1 MESFKSKHHQ
11 KLIIFTA
18 NFPYGSTETFLE
30 TEILYLSQTFNS
42 LILVPCSYPKGNK
55 QKKSLPPNVK
65 CFPPYLSS
73 NIPFR
78 VLRAIFNCAPGM
90 GFFSDIFLTKVCF
103 TKNGLISWVNNLTC
117 CRTFLISKGYRT
129 LKKIV
134 CTGDVLYFYWGVGTA
149 SCIPFLN
156 LPGRIV
162 LRLHGADVYRSLNG
176 GYNYLPFRSKI
187 YQCVDCLLPISQGV
201 KDYLIKN
208 YDVPGLEKRIVV
220 SRLGTLDFGLNPHN
234 LGEEL
239 VIVSCSQL
247 IPIKRIE
254 RIVQS
259 LNLINDRRI
268 VWHHFGDGQ
277 LMDTMISK
285 CYHLRNNISTVFH
298 GHLPNSEI
306 LKFYAENHVD
316 MFINVSSTEGIPVSI
331 MEAMSAGI
339 IPIATDAGD
348 TRELVDQGCGYLLNV
363 EFRND
368 QLAYIIL
375 NIRQNDFENKRN
387 NARRKWG
394 SLYNGEVNYTRL
406 GELLS
411 VSQDSEN

>member
-1 MESFKSKHHQ
+1 MEDSKPKHPH

-18 NFPYGSTETFLE
+18 NFPYGNTETFLGNE
-30 TEILYLSQTFNS
+30 VVYLSRTFDS

-55 QKKSLPPNVK
+55 QKKSLPSNVK

-73 NIPFR
+73 NISLRIF
-78 VLRAIFNCAPGM
+78 RAIFNFAPGV
-90 GFFSDIFLTKVCF
+90 GFLSDIFLKKICF
-103 TKNGLISWVNNLTC
+103 TKNGLISWLNNLTC
-117 CRTFLISKGYRT
+117 CRTFLISKGYKT
-129 LKKIV
+129 LKRIV
-134 CTGDVLYFYWGVGTA
+134 STQDVLYFYWGVGTA

-156 LPGRIV
+156 LDCRIV
-162 LRLHGADVYRSLNG
+162 LRLHGADVYKTLNG
-176 GYNYLPFRSKI
+176 EYNYLPFRSKI
-187 YQCVDCLLPISQGV
+187 YQRVDCLLTISEG
-201 KDYLIKN
+201 IKN
-208 YDVPGLEKRIVV
+208 YLVENYDSLGLEKRIVV
-220 SRLGTLDFGLNPHN
+220 SRLGTVDFGLNPIRA
-234 LGEEL
+234 GEEL
-239 VIVSCSQL
+239 VIVSCSQI

-259 LNLINDRRI
+259 LKLIKDRRI

-277 LMDTMISK
+277 LMDTMISECTK
-285 CYHLRNNISTVFH
+285 LPNNISSIFH

-348 TRELVDQGCGYLLNV
+348 TRELVDQGCGYLLDV

-368 QLAYIIL
+368 QLSHIIL
-375 NIRQNDFENKRN
+375 NIRQNDFENRRK
-387 NARRKWG
+387 NARHKWG
-394 SLYNGEVNYTRL
+394 SLYNGDDNYTRL